1 MNHDSRQYE
10 GEKTKTEVPVG
21 VEYVKGMLSSICR
34 DCLTDYKSSRDFLTM
49 IELSSN
55 LSGESNRKHEK
66 ESSANYK

>member
-1 MNHDSRQYE
+1 MTADSMKGKNKNRSAR
-10 GEKTKTEVPVG
+10 G

-49 IELSSN
+49 IELPSN